1 MWELIYREIHMNRN
15 QFMLVLGA
23 IGSLSLLAISINTLS
38 GNAIPVSNIT
48 DWKGCYEDEVTVI
61 ITQDPMSDK
70 LSNEHYCV
78 ARDDLRVK

>member
-1 MWELIYREIHMNRN
+1 MNRN
-15 QFMLVLGA
+15 HLMLVLGVVS
-23 IGSLSLLAISINTLS
+23 SLSFLATSISISS

-61 ITQDPMSDK
+61 ITQDPMSDE

>member
-1 MWELIYREIHMNRN
+1 MNRSHL
-15 QFMLVLGA
+15 MLVLGI
-23 IGSLSLLAISINTLS
+23 IGSLSFLATNMSISS
-38 GNAIPVSNIT
+38 GSATSVSSNIT

-78 ARDDLRVK
+78 AKDDLRLKH